1 MFPSSSGDSSDW
13 HWLTVGR
20 SKLKR
25 SLFTCTHPFWKT
37 SAILNKCKKSDDQ
50 FGPLIEA
57 GISAIFNI
65 KVLSAG
71 NDRSLMQHALK
82 HKRVKILFNRFI
94 IQTPFKFSCLI
105 VTAWF
110 QSWGDYALRQKKFD
124 LKSKIFIQIRD
135 DNTEFEYL
143 TIDWCSAEFYW
154 NWTNVKVINTKNIRE
169 QTAMALKVSQTK
181 FYWASSKKTWEVMLS
196 V

>member
-1 MFPSSSGDSSDW
+1 M
-13 HWLTVGR
+13 
-20 SKLKR
+20 
-25 SLFTCTHPFWKT
+25 
-37 SAILNKCKKSDDQ
+37 
-50 FGPLIEA
+50 
-57 GISAIFNI
+57 ISVN
-65 KVLSAG
+65 
-71 NDRSLMQHALK
+71 
-82 HKRVKILFNRFI
+82 
-94 IQTPFKFSCLI
+94 
-105 VTAWF
+105 
-110 QSWGDYALRQKKFD
+110 GDYALRQKKFD